1 MKSNVIQDEITAEI
15 SKIFD
20 YKFDGTTEFVPPSI
34 GMIDKETTL
43 KDFNI
48 GLIVGPSGSGKSTML
63 KDFGVE
69 VDPQWDPDLCVASHF
84 ENVKQAQERLG
95 AVGFNSI
102 PSWLRPYHVLS
113 NGEQFRA
120 RLARQLDNNVVVD
133 EFTSVIDRDVA
144 KSCSNA
150 IHRYIHAN
158 GLKNI
163 VFSSCHYD
171 IIEWLRPD
179 WVFDTQ
185 TGKLTTRR
193 FERPAIVLEIL
204 PCSTKA
210 WSLFSDHHY
219 LDGDINKSSR
229 SWIVTWNN
237 RPVGFLSSLAMPSG
251 SLKNAW
257 RGHRTV
263 VLPEFQGLGIGARM
277 TEALGE
283 MHIREG
289 KRFFTKT
296 AHPRLGEY
304 RNASDLW
311 RSTSK
316 NGILRNDYKHIST
329 DGLPNPRGAG
339 YSRKFTK
346 EYLAKH
352 ADRVCY
358 SHEYIGNTTDRGLDG
373 KAAVC

>member
-1 MKSNVIQDEITAEI
+1 MKSSVKQDEITAEI

-20 YKFDGTTEFVPPSI
+20 YKFDGTTEFKPHVISP
-34 GMIDKETTL
+34 IDKETTL
-43 KDFNI
+43 KDFSI
-48 GLIVGPSGSGKSTML
+48 GLIVGPSGSGKSTLL

-69 VDPQWDPDLCVASHF
+69 VEPTWNPEHCVASHF
-84 ENVKQAQERLG
+84 DDAKQAQERLG

-120 RLARQLDNNVVVD
+120 RLARQLNNNVVVD

-150 IHRYIHAN
+150 VHRYIHAK
-158 GLKNI
+158 GLKKV

-193 FERPAIVLEIL
+193 LERPTIVLELL
-204 PCSTKA
+204 PASTEA
-210 WSLFSDHHY
+210 WALFSDHHY
-219 LDGDINKSSR
+219 LDGNISKSSR
-229 SWIVTWNN
+229 CWIVTWNN
-237 RPVGFLSSLAMPSG
+237 RPVGFLSSISMPSG
-251 SLKNAW
+251 TVKNGW

-283 MHIREG
+283 LHIREG

-304 RNASDLW
+304 RNSSKLW
-311 RSTSK
+311 RPTAHNQQS
-316 NGILRNDYKHIST
+316 RQEYYKERDRPSQMLT
-329 DGLPNPRGAG
+329 V
-339 YSRKFTK
+339 
-346 EYLAKH
+346 EYMLKH
-352 ADRVCY
+352 AHRVCY
-358 SHEYIGNTTDRGLDG
+358 THEYMG
-373 KAAVC
+373 K

>member
-1 MKSNVIQDEITAEI
+1 MKSTVRQDDITAEI
-15 SKIFD
+15 SKMFD
-20 YKFDGTTEFVPPSI
+20 YKFDGTTEFVPPTISP
-34 GMIDKETTL
+34 IDRETTL
-43 KDFNI
+43 KDFSI
-48 GLIVGPSGSGKSTML
+48 GLIVGPSGSGKSTLL
-63 KDFGVE
+63 KEFGFE
-69 VDPQWDPDLCVASHF
+69 KEPEWNPDQCVASHF
-84 ENVKQAQERLG
+84 ENAKQAQERLG

-120 RLARQLDNNVVVD
+120 RLARQLDNDVVVD

-150 IHRYIHAN
+150 VHRYIHIK

-171 IIEWLRPD
+171 IIEWMRPD

-185 TGKLTTRR
+185 TGKMSTRR
-193 FERPAIVLEIL
+193 LERPAIVLELL
-204 PCSTKA
+204 PCSTEA
-210 WSLFSDHHY
+210 WSLFGDHHY
-219 LDGDINKSSR
+219 LDGNINKGSR
-229 SWIVTWNN
+229 CWIVTWNN

-251 SLKNAW
+251 TLNKAW

-283 MHIREG
+283 LHLREG

-304 RNASDLW
+304 RNASKLW
-311 RSTSK
+311 VPTSK
-316 NGILRNDYKHIST
+316 NGISRSDYKH
-329 DGLPNPRGAG
+329 PNDSG
-339 YSRKFTK
+339 YSRKMPQ
-346 EYLAKH
+346 EYLDKH

-358 SHEYIGNTTDRGLDG
+358 SHEYIGNPTPL
-373 KAAVC
+373 

>member
-1 MKSNVIQDEITAEI
+1 MKSTVRQDDITAEI
-15 SKIFD
+15 SKMFD
-20 YKFDGTTEFVPPSI
+20 YKFDGTTEFVPPTISP
-34 GMIDKETTL
+34 IDRETTL
-43 KDFNI
+43 KDFSI
-48 GLIVGPSGSGKSTML
+48 GLIVGPSGSGKSTLL
-63 KDFGVE
+63 KEFGFE
-69 VDPQWDPDLCVASHF
+69 KEPEWNPDQCVASHF
-84 ENVKQAQERLG
+84 ENAKQAQERLG

-120 RLARQLDNNVVVD
+120 RLARQLDNDVVVD

-150 IHRYIHAN
+150 VHRYIHAK
-158 GLKNI
+158 GLKKI

-185 TGKLTTRR
+185 TGKMSTRR
-193 FERPAIVLEIL
+193 LERPAIVLELL
-204 PCSTKA
+204 PCSTEA
-210 WSLFSDHHY
+210 WSLFGDHHY
-219 LDGDINKSSR
+219 LDGNINKGSR
-229 SWIVTWNN
+229 CWIVTWNN

-251 SLKNAW
+251 TLNKAW

-283 MHIREG
+283 LHLREG

-304 RNASDLW
+304 RNASNLW
-311 RSTSK
+311 VPTSK
-316 NGILRNDYKHIST
+316 NGISRSDYKH
-329 DGLPNPRGAG
+329 PNDSG
-339 YSRKFTK
+339 YSRKMPQ

-358 SHEYIGNTTDRGLDG
+358 SHEYVGKDLDRGPAG